1 MYQNINAQIGQFT
14 KYLHLGQVT
23 IDTLIFKLHYVARF
37 VCILLYFL
45 LLNIFCLQRNDLH
58 CV

>member
-23 IDTLIFKLHYVARF
+23 IDTLIFKLHYVARS
-37 VCILLYFL
+37 VT
-45 LLNIFCLQRNDLH
+45 NLQTME
-58 CV
+58 